1 LGSSRKARHRPA
13 RRSSAGSATFA
24 SWGRPRIDIFLPNR
38 PICGSVFQKPRA
50 RMDRKETSPARS
62 NRIVLQPVGIDIQ
75 PIENPT
81 FAEGEGIWILLRRTW
96 ILLRRTWISLRRAW
110 ILVSPA
116 WILVSPAW
124 KPMGALWCARRLP
137 AMRGRRSASSP
148 EAPDYARPQ
157 RGNRRGEERDDGSP
171 FYFGASR

>member
-75 PIENPT
+75 PIEKPP
-81 FAEGEGIWILLRRTW
+81 FAEGEGIW

-148 EAPDYARPQ
+148 EAPDYARRQ